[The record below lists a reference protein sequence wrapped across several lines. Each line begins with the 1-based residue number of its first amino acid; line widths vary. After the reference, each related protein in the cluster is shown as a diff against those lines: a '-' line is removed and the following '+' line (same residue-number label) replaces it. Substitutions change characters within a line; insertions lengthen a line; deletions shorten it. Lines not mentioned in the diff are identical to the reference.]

1 MKIQT
6 ASDKAIAL
14 FCDILSA
21 CPKQNMDERGKVATQ
36 KTGKRAG
43 GNVAKPGL

>member
-21 CPKQNMDERGKVATQ
+21 RPQRNLDERGKVATQ
-36 KTGKRAG
+36 KTRKGAG
-43 GNVAKPGL
+43 GNAAKPGL